1 MKCDPR
7 EIRILAPNPEP
18 DYRAIVF
25 ECRDLLNCGHVV
37 NVPDTLRKM
46 RARYNDALA
55 RIAQLESA
63 ALEVK

>member
-7 EIRILAPNPEP
+7 EIRILAPSPEP

-25 ECRDLLNCGHVV
+25 KCRDLLDCGHVA
-37 NVPDTLRKM
+37 NVPDALRKM
-46 RARYNDALA
+46 RTRYNDALA

-63 ALEVK
+63 APDQK